1 MKSLILFLLSV
12 LMLSASAQEAEQL
25 AKQKSCMGCHSVD
38 KHTSVVPSFQKVAEK
53 YKEDPDALRYIE
65 DKIASGSKGV
75 WSGSAKGMPAY
86 PTLTRAELKT
96 LAQWIMG
103 TP

>member
-1 MKSLILFLLSV
+1 MKSLLLVLLSV
-12 LMLSASAQEAEQL
+12 VASVASAQEAEQL

-38 KHTSVVPSFQKVAEK
+38 KHNSVVPSFQKIAEK
-53 YKEDPDALRYIE
+53 YKADPDALRYVE

-96 LAQWIMG
+96 LAQWIMA